1 MFSKNATA
9 RSAADPM
16 AGASFSVFGADIRIA
31 GDVTAAADLH
41 IDGRIDGD
49 VACTNLVQG
58 EASEIVGAIAAA
70 SARLAGTVR
79 GTVSAG
85 HLVVLKSARI
95 LGDVHYDALTVEQ
108 GAQLEGRLAP
118 RAVVEEAPIL
128 TLAG

>member
-1 MFSKNATA
+1 MFSKNETP
-9 RSAADPM
+9 RPAADRHV
-16 AGASFSVFGADIRIA
+16 AGSFSVFGADIRIS
-31 GDVTAAADLH
+31 GDVAAEADLH

-58 EASEIVGAIAAA
+58 ETSEIVGAITAAT
-70 SARLAGTVR
+70 ARLAGTVR
-79 GTVSAG
+79 GSVSAG

-118 RAVVEEAPIL
+118 RAVAEEPPVL

>member
-1 MFSKNATA
+1 MFNRNETA
-9 RSAADPM
+9 RPAADSM
-16 AGASFSVFGADIRIA
+16 AGSSFSVFGADIRNA

-41 IDGRIDGD
+41 VDGRIDGD

-58 EASEIVGAIAAA
+58 EASEIVGAIPAAT
-70 SARLAGTVR
+70 ARLAGTVR

-85 HLVVLKSARI
+85 HLVVLKIARI

-118 RAVVEEAPIL
+118 RTTAEEPTVL